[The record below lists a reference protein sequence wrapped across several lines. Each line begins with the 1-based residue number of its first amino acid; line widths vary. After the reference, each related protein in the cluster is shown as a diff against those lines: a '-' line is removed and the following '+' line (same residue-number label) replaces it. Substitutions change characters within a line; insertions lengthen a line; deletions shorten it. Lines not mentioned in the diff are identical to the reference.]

1 MSSKAKQA
9 KAAAMSL
16 QAKEKQANK
25 AKAAAIAL
33 KAKQTEAKQAKAAAI
48 AKQAEQARDAALYSE
63 AKQTKAADPNY
74 ISERFVTSLVKNI
87 NEAGIPCILWGNRL
101 LRAHG
106 VPTILGSIEFVV
118 PEGLVSAAAAAIAS
132 RRPLITCPYCL
143 TCPLATPTRTS
154 PTPGRHFHIRDRKET
169 VAILS
174 QSQALWFLPTMN
186 NNKLVAPSRADL
198 PSYLILAS
206 DRSELPPQRPKRGS
220 GCFKSA
226 MIPVLAVP
234 AHILV
239 EAYMRLYA
247 RYAGGP
253 SAAAFM
259 TRIAWLRMYVE
270 EDGYVIAKRLPQSLR
285 PFYVELTNNAPIRE
299 WTQRLQKELGERVA

>member
-9 KAAAMSL
+9 KVAAMAP
-16 QAKEKQANK
+16 QAKQKQAEQ
-25 AKAAAIAL
+25 AKAAAIDL
-33 KAKQTEAKQAKAAAI
+33 QAKQTEAKQAKAAAI
-48 AKQAEQARDAALYSE
+48 ALQAKQA
-63 AKQTKAADPNY
+63 KAADPNH
-74 ISERFVTSLVKNI
+74 ISERFVASLVKNI

-118 PEGLVSAAAAAIAS
+118 PEGRVSAAAAAIAS

-154 PTPGRHFHIRDRKET
+154 PTPGRHFHIRERKET

-174 QSQALWFLPTMN
+174 QSQALWFLPAMN
-186 NNKLVAPSRADL
+186 DKLVAPSRAAL

-226 MIPVLAVP
+226 MIPVLAIP